1 MRNFLVGISKSTSAW
16 TSATSSGASFCF
28 AEACLRRYRHLLRQ
42 GATRIVYTVHNLQY
56 QGRWDPSIL
65 DEAGLDRA
73 SLFTPSGLEFWG
85 DVNWMKAGIV
95 YADVVTT
102 VSHRYAE
109 EIQTLDYGWG
119 LDEVLFQRHPRL
131 FGIPNGLDWDAWNPA
146 TDGD

>member
-1 MRNFLVGISKSTSAW
+1 MRK
-16 TSATSSGASFCF
+16 GA
-28 AEACLRRYRHLLRQ
+28 A
-42 GATRIVYTVHNLQY
+42 RIIYTVHNLQY

-73 SLFTPSGLEFWG
+73 QVFTPRGLEFWG
-85 DVNWMKAGIV
+85 DVNWMKAGIM

-119 LDEVLFQRHPRL
+119 LDEVLYQRHPRV

-146 TDGD
+146 TDGNLAEVGPLFPSQEHRGT